1 MTLLIKT
8 ITGLTGKI
16 KGLNM
21 LTDKKKTIPTYHT
34 KTGNQNRQVKVILMK
49 ANESKYDE
57 WRMCHQIILSQRKDI
72 AKKICIQN
80 RS

>member
-1 MTLLIKT
+1 
-8 ITGLTGKI
+8 
-16 KGLNM
+16 
-21 LTDKKKTIPTYHT
+21 
-34 KTGNQNRQVKVILMK
+34 MK
-49 ANESKYDE
+49 ANESKYDK